1 MKDRAIDYQ
10 FRIYRCAPDGSR
22 TQAGKG
28 HMTTILAELKED
40 GALQSIELPAA
51 VRERI
56 IAAPADVLQRP
67 QGV

>member
-1 MKDRAIDYQ
+1 
-10 FRIYRCAPDGSR
+10 
-22 TQAGKG
+22 
-28 HMTTILAELKED
+28 MTTILAELKED

-56 IAAPADVLQRP
+56 TAAPADVLQRP